1 MNPEFPEED
10 DFPLVPRDSDFWQ
23 EYRIYRALGLHWVP
37 PEHREG
43 NKEKVRRRM
52 LSKQTQFV
60 PVDTSRPKTLRDYI
74 PMFCGRPDR
83 TTVIN
88 DEDCS

>member
-23 EYRIYRALGLHWVP
+23 EYRQ
-37 PEHREG
+37 
-43 NKEKVRRRM
+43 EKVRRRM

-60 PVDTSRPKTLRDYI
+60 PVDTSRPETLRDYHI